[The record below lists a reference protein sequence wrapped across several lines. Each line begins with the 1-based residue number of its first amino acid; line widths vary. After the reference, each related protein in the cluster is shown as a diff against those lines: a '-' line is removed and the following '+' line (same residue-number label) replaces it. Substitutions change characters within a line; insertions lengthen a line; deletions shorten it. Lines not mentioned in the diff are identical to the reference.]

1 MKEEKNHHTDKDK
14 DMLKD
19 KKKYKDEYV
28 REDINGQG
36 EIENLEKDLD
46 TGLVDTEKA
55 LNMQREMLITSYEN
69 KLGELKKELELRMK
83 VEIHEVEERKN
94 EHINDLMKNHEEA
107 FKEMKEYYNDI
118 TRENL
123 ELIRMY
129 KEKLIDIRNQIE
141 QN

>member
-55 LNMQREMLITSYEN
+55 LNMQREMLISSYET
-69 KLGELKKELELRMK
+69 KLSELKKELELRMK

-94 EHINDLMKNHEEA
+94 EHINSLMKNHEEA

-129 KEKLIDIRNQIE
+129 KEKLIDIRN
-141 QN
+141 

>member
-46 TGLVDTEKA
+46 GIGKDTEKE
-55 LNMQREMLITSYEN
+55 LNMKREMLISSYE
-69 KLGELKKELELRMK
+69 
-83 VEIHEVEERKN
+83 
-94 EHINDLMKNHEEA
+94 
-107 FKEMKEYYNDI
+107 
-118 TRENL
+118 
-123 ELIRMY
+123 
-129 KEKLIDIRNQIE
+129 
-141 QN
+141 

>member
-55 LNMQREMLITSYEN
+55 LNM
-69 KLGELKKELELRMK
+69 
-83 VEIHEVEERKN
+83 
-94 EHINDLMKNHEEA
+94 
-107 FKEMKEYYNDI
+107 
-118 TRENL
+118 
-123 ELIRMY
+123 
-129 KEKLIDIRNQIE
+129 
-141 QN
+141 